1 VTTNPQTE
9 HEILRRLDEI
19 NLNMKKLMTVVGV
32 QGKEEETQITALSSA
47 GFTSIEIEQI
57 VGVPAGTVR
66 RWLSER
72 RRKKR

>member
-1 VTTNPQTE
+1 
-9 HEILRRLDEI
+9 
-19 NLNMKKLMTVVGV
+19 MKKLMTVVGV